1 MEIYKKGDV
10 LLSFYDKFE
19 TLCKEKGVTPTG
31 AAREM
36 GITQQAVSL
45 WKKRGSTPKY
55 TTLKKVADYFG
66 VEIDAL
72 VVVPDGD
79 RLVDSTLKAIFTSLH
94 HEQSQK
100 DSDIKKAPPEMSEDA
115 KKLNEILMNLTPEQL
130 KLVLERAEGFAELN
144 KKIKKED

>member
-55 TTLKKVADYFG
+55 TEEGSRL
-66 VEIDAL
+66 L
-72 VVVPDGD
+72 WSGD
-79 RLVDSTLKAIFTSLH
+79 
-94 HEQSQK
+94 
-100 DSDIKKAPPEMSEDA
+100 
-115 KKLNEILMNLTPEQL
+115 
-130 KLVLERAEGFAELN
+130 
-144 KKIKKED
+144 